1 MEEDDDYNYGNVV
14 VESDNTSSSD
24 DIQYSTNCGDDMKLK
39 MCDRTSLE
47 SLVAS
52 GNLDN
57 FGEHNWIPK

>member
-1 MEEDDDYNYGNVV
+1 MAEDDDYNYGNVV

-24 DIQYSTNCGDDMKLK
+24 DIQYSTNCDDDMKLK
-39 MCDRTSLE
+39 TCDKTSLE

-57 FGEHNWIPK
+57 FGEHNSIPK